1 LGAAVIRCRESDKDQ
16 IKIDN
21 RAANKLQRSSLKM
34 SENTK
39 TEKIVGVKGMND
51 ILPAD
56 APLWELFENTVQ
68 TVLKSYGFQQ
78 IRTPIVEPTALFA
91 RGLGEVTDIVEKE
104 MYSFTDSMN
113 GDHLTLR
120 PESTAGVVRAALE
133 HNLTYD
139 GPKRLW
145 YAGPMFRHERPQ
157 RGRYRQFHQIGA
169 EAIGFTGPDIDAELI
184 MLCQRLWDD
193 LGLDNIKLELNSIGN
208 ADERHRHRTD
218 LVAYFEKHA
227 ELLDADAKR
236 RLHSNPL
243 RILDTKNP
251 AMQQMVNAAPK
262 LLDYLDPESL
272 AHFEGVQK
280 ILRHNNIPFT
290 INPRLV
296 RGMDYYNRTVFE
308 WVTDQLGAQ
317 GTVCGGGRYDPLV
330 EMFGGKPTPA
340 CGFAIGVERVL
351 DLMKASGERFAPNQ
365 CDVYLVHQ
373 GDAAQLQAF
382 VLAERLRDAGLD
394 VVLHCASAGA
404 GSSFKSQMKRADA
417 SGAAFAVIIGEDE
430 IAKNVAAVKSLRSDD
445 AENNQATVPF
455 DGVTNYVVDQ
465 IVGADEHDHSENIH
479 YHH

>member
-1 LGAAVIRCRESDKDQ
+1 
-16 IKIDN
+16 
-21 RAANKLQRSSLKM
+21 M
-34 SENTK
+34 SEAKSEAKLETK
-39 TEKIVGVKGMND
+39 KAEKILGVKGMND
-51 ILPAD
+51 ILPED

-91 RGLGEVTDIVEKE
+91 RGLGVVTDIVEKE

-113 GDHLTLR
+113 GDELTLR

-157 RGRYRQFHQIGA
+157 RGRYRQFHQVGA

-193 LGLDNIKLELNSIGN
+193 LGLTDIRLELNSIGDAAERN
-208 ADERHRHRTD
+208 RHRAD
-218 LVAYFEKHA
+218 LIAYFEQHS
-227 ELLDADAKR
+227 ELLDAEAQR
-236 RLHSNPL
+236 RLHTNPL

-251 AMQQMVNAAPK
+251 AMQDLVNNAPK
-262 LLDYLDPESL
+262 LLDYLGEESR
-272 AHFEGVQK
+272 AHFEGVQAL
-280 ILRHNNIPFT
+280 LRHNAVPFT

-308 WVTDQLGAQ
+308 WVTDQLGSQ

-330 EMFGGKPTPA
+330 EIFGGKPTPA
-340 CGFAIGVERVL
+340 VGFAMGVERL
-351 DLMKASGERFAPNQ
+351 LELMKASGEQYSPNQ

-373 GDAAQLQAF
+373 GEAAQLQAF
-382 VLAERLRDAGLD
+382 VLGERLRDAGLD
-394 VVLHCASAGA
+394 VVLHCASAGGA
-404 GSSFKSQMKRADA
+404 GSFKSQMKRADG
-417 SGAAFAVIIGEDE
+417 SGASFAVILGEDE
-430 IAKNVAAVKSLRSDD
+430 IAKQV
-445 AENNQATVPF
+445 ATVKHLREA
-455 DGVTNYVVDQ
+455 DVQHNQHSVALDSVVDHL
-465 IVGADEHDHSENIH
+465 IDHIIGKDEHGHDHAGHIH
-479 YHH
+479 YHP